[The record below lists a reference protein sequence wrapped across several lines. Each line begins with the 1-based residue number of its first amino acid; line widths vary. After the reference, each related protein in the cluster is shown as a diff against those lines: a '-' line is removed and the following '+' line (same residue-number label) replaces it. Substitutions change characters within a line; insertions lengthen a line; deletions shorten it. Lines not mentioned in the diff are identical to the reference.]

1 MHTAGTQ
8 TTQGDI
14 LRMAPSTAAT
24 AISACPS
31 PGGLGSSELVTGKVP
46 GGCAERQSQGRA
58 RGCGAECSTC
68 AGNGGMVK

>member
-31 PGGLGSSELVTGKVP
+31 PGGLGSSELVTGK
-46 GGCAERQSQGRA
+46 ERGAVLRESRGRA
-58 RGCGAECSTC
+58 RG
-68 AGNGGMVK
+68 GGR